1 MTMFDFD
8 YEPPFDSMYPLT
20 SDKLV
25 WLADARSKI
34 MAKQIAQGEF
44 TPNTLYSIKEYLLRI
59 TGLEPEEYAGLTAI
73 GMWIGW
79 DRESRDL
86 TEEQRAEYWA
96 KYDEPVE
103 LTDEQAEEL
112 EEAGADFREFLAE
125 RMNERA
131 AFDEIINN
139 INKD

>member
-1 MTMFDFD
+1 MTWHTAD
-8 YEPPFDSMYPLT
+8 
-20 SDKLV
+20 LV
-25 WLADARSKI
+25 FAVL
-34 MAKQIAQGEF
+34 
-44 TPNTLYSIKEYLLRI
+44 
-59 TGLEPEEYAGLTAI
+59 AI

-112 EEAGADFREFLAE
+112 EEAGEDFREFLAE
-125 RMNERA
+125 RINKRT

>member
-8 YEPPFDSMYPLT
+8 HTPPFDSMHPLT

-25 WLADARSKI
+25 WLADARSQI

-44 TPNTLYSIKEYLLRI
+44 NPQMFHSIKEYLLRV
-59 TGLEPEEYAGLTAI
+59 TGLSPEEYAELTAI

-79 DRESRDL
+79 DRETRDL
-86 TEEQRAEYWA
+86 TEEQKAEYWA

-103 LTDEQAEEL
+103 LTDEQTEEL
-112 EEAGADFREFLAE
+112 EEAGADFQKFLIE
-125 RMNERA
+125 QMNERA
-131 AFDEIINN
+131 AFDNIINN
-139 INKD
+139 INKN